1 MPTRRGRRKKADQA
15 TDGDTIGDVVRRTD
29 SNPQLVATARFL
41 RGLIPGGE
49 PETSEMPEAVRR
61 LVEEVQPKGPSA
73 IREIGKG
80 AMQAWQALS
89 EAQRRR
95 RGNADVAI
103 LFTDLVG
110 FSDWALQAGD
120 EAALDVLRQVGDA
133 EQKAVSSNKGA
144 VVKRLGDGAM
154 AVFSEAEQAVRAA
167 LESQG
172 TVSKIE
178 VEGYRPK
185 QRAGVHR
192 GTPRKV
198 KGDSSAST
206 STSRLAWVTPP
217 KADEVLVSGIVRDQL
232 DGGPFKFGAESPARC
247 AGGASR
253 PDRQLGQAQ
262 ARPLTPS
269 MSTEKTEI
277 VRRDPAGRR
286 VGRGHRG
293 LQRGRRGQRRR
304 RAGGPRRS
312 PGRSRRPWLLPA
324 RSPRPRGADRGG
336 PAVQHPLG
344 HPVGLRRSCRPPA
357 PAQPRAGGIN
367 YLFPDY
373 THDTFT
379 PVRRSYGATPCWDF
393 LRPIFDDWVAS
404 WPPTPMVPLFWNV
417 IRLVMG
423 ADSKLDVLGNDR
435 LPFAF
440 IHADGAIEALD
451 VLGVCG
457 ADVAATGLTSS
468 AATSPI

>member
-1 MPTRRGRRKKADQA
+1 LKSFFIQNHSLSCRRERSLTKQHEAKKLRHCEDACMPTRRGRRKKADQA

-198 KGDSSAST
+198 KGDFLGVDVNIAA
-206 STSRLAWVTPP
+206 RVGDAAE
-217 KADEVLVSGIVRDQL
+217 ADEVLVSGIVRDQL
-232 DGGPFKFGAESPARC
+232 DGGPFKFGAE
-247 AGGASR
+247 
-253 PDRQLGQAQ
+253 
-262 ARPLTPS
+262 RPLDAPGAPPDLTVS
-269 MSTEKTEI
+269 SVK
-277 VRRDPAGRR
+277 RK
-286 VGRGHRG
+286 
-293 LQRGRRGQRRR
+293 RGR
-304 RAGGPRRS
+304 
-312 PGRSRRPWLLPA
+312 
-324 RSPRPRGADRGG
+324 
-336 PAVQHPLG
+336 
-344 HPVGLRRSCRPPA
+344 
-357 PAQPRAGGIN
+357 
-367 YLFPDY
+367 
-373 THDTFT
+373 
-379 PVRRSYGATPCWDF
+379 
-393 LRPIFDDWVAS
+393 
-404 WPPTPMVPLFWNV
+404 
-417 IRLVMG
+417 
-423 ADSKLDVLGNDR
+423 
-435 LPFAF
+435 
-440 IHADGAIEALD
+440 
-451 VLGVCG
+451 
-457 ADVAATGLTSS
+457 
-468 AATSPI
+468 